1 MSKVVSRPC
10 FASAAAAR
18 RRCIFCCGLS
28 LAGAEP
34 KSIRE
39 EVVAD
44 GAADVNVLEAYGPV
58 EVKRVA
64 SEGDRAM
71 VGGCMDVYMYRQG
84 DGLMGGVGR
93 VMCNALE
100 SLCVLIWTGLLL

>member
-1 MSKVVSRPC
+1 M
-10 FASAAAAR
+10 
-18 RRCIFCCGLS
+18 
-28 LAGAEP
+28 AGAEP

-93 VMCNALE
+93 VTCNALE